1 MVSRADLVKIIAD
14 TERGREAQGIIKA
27 GFPIE
32 LFSQIV
38 GGVLC
43 LDMFGYCV

>member
-1 MVSRADLVKIIAD
+1 MARRVDLVKNIAD

-27 GFPIE
+27 GFLIE

-38 GGVLC
+38 GGVPC